1 VPVDHVSLYDVLNQA
16 VSQFTL
22 LASTK
27 KGNKPDFHK
36 SAGPNKAKELYS
48 AFFKKVQ
55 DLYVKER
62 VKDGIFQAMMDV
74 ALINDGPVGVNFTC
88 EGEDVIPLRAHSATS
103 LLTLHTLPGH
113 TRDKHR
119 PAPTRFAWGAHLN
132 KSQWRNELE

>member
-1 VPVDHVSLYDVLNQA
+1 VLNSS

-55 DLYVKER
+55 ELYVTER

-74 ALINDGPVGVNFTC
+74 ALVNDGPVGVNFTC
-88 EGEDVIPLRAHSATS
+88 EGEDVIPLNA
-103 LLTLHTLPGH
+103 LIGI
-113 TRDKHR
+113 
-119 PAPTRFAWGAHLN
+119 
-132 KSQWRNELE
+132 